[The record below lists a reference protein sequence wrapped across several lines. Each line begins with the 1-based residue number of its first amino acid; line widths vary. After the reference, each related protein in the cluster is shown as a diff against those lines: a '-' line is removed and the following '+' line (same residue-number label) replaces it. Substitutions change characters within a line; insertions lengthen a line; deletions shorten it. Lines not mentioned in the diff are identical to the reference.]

1 MTVARK
7 VQYASK
13 LFKTFDAP
21 GNTTISKD
29 VLLDIWFQRPE
40 FILKVEANVKLCFP
54 LDSI

>member
-1 MTVARK
+1 MTVA
-7 VQYASK
+7 QYASK
-13 LFKTFDAP
+13 LFITFDAP

-29 VLLDIWFQRPE
+29 VLHDILFQRPE